1 MMMLPPRRQAGVSR
15 YAAFALLVSCL
26 LGVTSGGLA
35 RAQDTVTPQGLTTEG
50 IKALREGRA
59 GDAVAAFES
68 LADRGVV
75 DPTLSYD
82 RGLAYAARVHIGAEQ
97 PGDLGRAAH
106 GFEEARDLS
115 RDPRL
120 IDDAGRAL
128 IMVRSEVAR
137 RRVLAGESVEV
148 DPGRSLGR
156 ALAGLLAEDTW
167 SALCVAAAFAFTVG
181 LFARWLGRSPR
192 SRIAGGVVA
201 GVASPLLLLAAGMT
215 YSTRGDRLTL
225 REAVVVSASA
235 RPTDERGIV
244 VSGGHSLPEGAR
256 VEWVDTRGP
265 QTRVRFGA
273 TDVWVQA
280 IALREL
286 ARPD

>member
-1 MMMLPPRRQAGVSR
+1 MLPPRRRAGVSW

-26 LGVTSGGLA
+26 LRVTSGGLA
-35 RAQDTVTPQGLTTEG
+35 RAQDTVTPQALTTEG

-120 IDDAGRAL
+120 IDDAGHAL

-201 GVASPLLLLAAGMT
+201 GVAAPLLLLAAGMT
-215 YSTRGDRLTL
+215 VSTRGDRLTL
-225 REAVVVSASA
+225 REAVVVSAGA

-256 VEWVDTRGP
+256 VEWVETRGS
-265 QTRVRFGA
+265 QARVRFGA

-280 IALREL
+280 GALREL